1 MDYLVS
7 SGGCPVAGSSMYV
20 NVKPE
25 DLRGPTFVE
34 CDPTNTFKKH
44 YDSMEKERLQREA
57 EHDRLLKLVD
67 SYAKLVDRLE
77 EQIESLTCKEAVE
90 CCNREDFVKKT
101 DSDLLF
107 KQKMEDQHDARL
119 ELSALYAK
127 LQEITGLRYYWNK
140 IDKRLGVDPNQ
151 RATSR

>member
-1 MDYLVS
+1 
-7 SGGCPVAGSSMYV
+7 MYV

-25 DLRGPTFVE
+25 DLSGPTLVE
-34 CDPTNTFKKH
+34 CDPTNTFKKY
-44 YDSMEKERLQREA
+44 YDSIEKEKLQREA

-77 EQIESLTCKEAVE
+77 EQIENLTCKEAVE